1 MQLQGKKVAF
11 LGDSI
16 TAGVGVSEPCYSYP
30 RVFEK
35 LASCEVF
42 VDGISATRIAP
53 QKDDGVEIH
62 PNQHFIM
69 RAPFLPAD
77 ADIIVVFGGTNDFGH
92 GNIPFGEFE
101 DRTVDTF
108 CGALHTLCQT
118 LIQTHPK
125 ATVIFMTPL
134 HRTTEDDEVN
144 EIGLPRKKLISY
156 VEMIRR
162 VCEYYALPVLDL
174 YALSGMQPAV
184 PINRELYMPDGLHP
198 SNAGAEKIARLLHAF
213 ILSL

>member
-1 MQLQGKKVAF
+1 MEVQGKKVAF

-16 TAGVGVSEPCYSYP
+16 TAGVGASELCYSYP

-42 VDGISATRIAP
+42 VDGISGSRIAP
-53 QKDDGVEIH
+53 QKDADMQDRA
-62 PNQHFIM
+62 NQHFIM
-69 RAPFLPAD
+69 RAPLLPKD

-92 GNIPFGEFE
+92 GNAPFGEFA
-101 DRTVDTF
+101 DRETDTF
-108 CGALHTLCQT
+108 CGAVHTLCQT
-118 LIQTHPK
+118 LMQTHPK

-134 HRTTEDDEVN
+134 HRTTEDYEIN
-144 EIGLPRKKLISY
+144 EIGLPRKKLLAY

-174 YALSGMQPAV
+174 YKVSGMQPAV
-184 PINRELYMPDGLHP
+184 QINRELYMPDGLHP
-198 SNAGAEKIARLLHAF
+198 SNAGAEKIAKLLYQF
-213 ILSL
+213 LLGL